1 MVQKNNSAWSPLFF
15 SQVNMLKVLIEES
28 VALANVSVSV
38 SHVTGETLDDEVCE
52 EVSSTSEAEKDTE
65 DKIDEKQVAP
75 IIKPL
80 KGRGREKAVLP
91 LPDRRCPTRL
101 CKSQHEKDVVSKTSE
116 AETEDEDINASA
128 KKKKKFP
135 ARRKVAKAVK
145 KGMGSKN
152 ISKQHALTCRPDK
165 EVAPKLPP
173 KGGRKKLDVVCT
185 DLTTSK
191 FFLSSCN
198 FHLILF
204 YKRYLCRGT
213 NGERTCRAHGNP
225 SANSPSPPYRQ
236 R

>member
-80 KGRGREKAVLP
+80 KGRGREKAVIP

-128 KKKKKFP
+128 KKKKNYLQDERLLKLSK
-135 ARRKVAKAVK
+135 KVWV
-145 KGMGSKN
+145 SK
-152 ISKQHALTCRPDK
+152 IYQ
-165 EVAPKLPP
+165 
-173 KGGRKKLDVVCT
+173 
-185 DLTTSK
+185 
-191 FFLSSCN
+191 
-198 FHLILF
+198 
-204 YKRYLCRGT
+204 
-213 NGERTCRAHGNP
+213 
-225 SANSPSPPYRQ
+225 NSTR
-236 R
+236 